1 MNHHP
6 ALPKFN
12 RIAALLGLCLA
23 AAVLGGCEP
32 GAEEVALEGREAGG
46 QPGTQPAPQSEPQPE
61 LEFVGNFAAGRLN
74 EASGLQAGSGGA
86 FYLHNDEGARLFI
99 SDATGRNLG
108 AVEVA
113 AKNRDWEDITRVPSE
128 HGPLLVIGD
137 IGDNHGA
144 RKQVSLYFLPEPA
157 AAEPGSSTAAQLV
170 TVRHRLRVTYPDGP
184 RDAESLAY
192 DPSSGM
198 LLILSKRDQPPRLYG
213 IPLDLAL
220 WKQELEAGFL
230 GEVPAFRP
238 PTRRDILSNPGRGL
252 WVSQPTGMD
261 ISPDGQQAAV
271 ISYRSLYLFER
282 RADESWIEAFQ
293 RAPEEIIGPPGT
305 HDEAVGFSA
314 DGRSVFV
321 TSEASPAPLYRLDL
335 H

>member
-1 MNHHP
+1 MSHRL
-6 ALPKFN
+6 ALPNVN
-12 RIAALLGLCLA
+12 RTAALLGLCLA
-23 AAVLGGCEP
+23 AAVLGGCGP
-32 GAEEVALEGREAGG
+32 GAEEVALEDREAGA
-46 QPGTQPAPQSEPQPE
+46 PANPQSEPQPGFK
-61 LEFVGNFAAGRLN
+61 LVGKFAAGGLD
-74 EASGLQAGSGGA
+74 EASGLQAGSRGA
-86 FYLHNDEGARLFI
+86 FYLHNDEGARLFV
-99 SDATGRNLG
+99 SDAAGRNLG
-108 AVEVA
+108 DFEVA
-113 AKNRDWEDITRVPSE
+113 ARNRDWEDITRVPGE

-144 RKQVSLYFLPEPA
+144 RQQVSLYFLPEPA
-157 AAEPGSSTAAQLV
+157 AAEPGSSTAEELV

-192 DPSSGM
+192 DPASGM

-230 GEVPAFRP
+230 GEVPTFPP

-261 ISPDGQQAAV
+261 ISPDGRLAAV
-271 ISYRSLYLFER
+271 ITYRSLYLFER
-282 RADESWIEAFQ
+282 GADESWIEAFQ

-305 HDEAVGFSA
+305 RDEAVGFSA

-321 TSEASPAPLYRLDL
+321 TSEGRPAPLYRVDL
-335 H
+335 P